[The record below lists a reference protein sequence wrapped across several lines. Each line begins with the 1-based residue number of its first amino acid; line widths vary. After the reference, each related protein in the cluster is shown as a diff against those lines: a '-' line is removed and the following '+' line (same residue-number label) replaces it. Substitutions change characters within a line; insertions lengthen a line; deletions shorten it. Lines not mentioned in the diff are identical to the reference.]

1 LDLGKRQAA
10 VLEVY
15 KTTGRC
21 HTDRS
26 VMFNLGQLDPNAC
39 RPRISEL
46 IAKGVLEEKGKVT
59 CPITGRTVRLVGLPE
74 KQIEVFKPELW
85 REALTD
91 KAKEFEDAIGLR
103 KSILKEN

>member
-1 LDLGKRQAA
+1 MIHPNSLKAYDELDLGKRQAA
-10 VLEVY
+10 VLEIY

-59 CPITGRTVRLVGLPE
+59 CPITGRTVRLVGL
-74 KQIEVFKPELW
+74 KQLEVFN
-85 REALTD
+85 
-91 KAKEFEDAIGLR
+91 G
-103 KSILKEN
+103 